1 MSTAHGA
8 GLMVAPVLLGAARAR
23 SAAATTTW
31 PMLAGGPL
39 DIAAVGHR
47 ACTSGRCSPSWASI
61 AFFVYERVGLQILR
75 RAWLNT
81 DQVWAGAFVLAGL
94 VTLTS

>member
-1 MSTAHGA
+1 MAMLVRRPDRHQPRSASPCTSVA
-8 GLMVAPVLLGAARAR
+8 MVAVMGA
-23 SAAATTTW
+23 
-31 PMLAGGPL
+31 
-39 DIAAVGHR
+39 V
-47 ACTSGRCSPSWASI
+47 

>member
-1 MSTAHGA
+1 MA
-8 GLMVAPVLLGAARAR
+8 
-23 SAAATTTW
+23 
-31 PMLAGGPL
+31 MLAGGPL
-39 DIAAVGHR
+39 DITAVGLAVHVG
-47 ACTSGRCSPSWASI
+47 AMVVVMGAI
-61 AFFVYERVGLQILR
+61 AYVVYARVGLQILR

>member
-1 MSTAHGA
+1 MA
-8 GLMVAPVLLGAARAR
+8 
-23 SAAATTTW
+23 
-31 PMLAGGPL
+31 MLSGGPL
-39 DIAAVGHR
+39 DIAAVGLAVHVG
-47 ACTSGRCSPSWASI
+47 AMVAVMGAI
-61 AFFVYERVGLQILR
+61 AYFVYERVGLQILR

>member
-1 MSTAHGA
+1 
-8 GLMVAPVLLGAARAR
+8 
-23 SAAATTTW
+23 
-31 PMLAGGPL
+31 MLSGGPI
-39 DIAAVGHR
+39 DIAAVGIAVHVG
-47 ACTSGRCSPSWASI
+47 AMVVVMGTI
-61 AFFVYERVGLQILR
+61 AFFVYERVGLKVLR

>member
-1 MSTAHGA
+1 VHVLA
-8 GLMVAPVLLGAARAR
+8 MVAVMGA
-23 SAAATTTW
+23 
-31 PMLAGGPL
+31 
-39 DIAAVGHR
+39 
-47 ACTSGRCSPSWASI
+47 I

>member
-1 MSTAHGA
+1 MILVMGA
-8 GLMVAPVLLGAARAR
+8 
-23 SAAATTTW
+23 
-31 PMLAGGPL
+31 
-39 DIAAVGHR
+39 IAY
-47 ACTSGRCSPSWASI
+47 
-61 AFFVYERVGLQILR
+61 FVYARVGLQILR